1 MYYKNILFICLIS
14 ISRFDKNYWYQFFDD
29 LDFSKFFSLQ
39 FLTGDNKNITFSP
52 GNGASVWIGEED
64 IVQTLNDYRQLE
76 ARVGTIDSKLQTD
89 NCRSSPCQ
97 NGGKC
102 VSLYEG
108 YHCECP
114 KEKFFLLR
122 NSMFKKTLRLFG
134 KIRKKSEIFFLL
146 LDRESHYL

>member
-1 MYYKNILFICLIS
+1 MEGKNDVWLRIIDIKS
-14 ISRFDKNYWYQFFDD
+14 II
-29 LDFSKFFSLQ
+29 FSLQ

-114 KEKFFLLR
+114 KEKFFI
-122 NSMFKKTLRLFG
+122 KKLYVFEKKPKTSIISIYLF
-134 KIRKKSEIFFLL
+134 
-146 LDRESHYL
+146 Y

>member
-1 MYYKNILFICLIS
+1 MILSLLGAFSRELLI
-14 ISRFDKNYWYQFFDD
+14 FDD

-114 KEKFFLLR
+114 KEKFFI
-122 NSMFKKTLRLFG
+122 KKQ
-134 KIRKKSEIFFLL
+134 
-146 LDRESHYL
+146 YV